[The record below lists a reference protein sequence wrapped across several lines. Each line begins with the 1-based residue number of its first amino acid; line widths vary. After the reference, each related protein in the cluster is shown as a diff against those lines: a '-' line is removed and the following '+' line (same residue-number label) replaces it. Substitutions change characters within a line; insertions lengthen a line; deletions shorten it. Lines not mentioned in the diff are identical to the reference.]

1 MLAPDLVLCP
11 EPSRKRTKTLVLLID
26 VKGNVSMQ
34 EMRRSEILKMTQ
46 EAAKSS
52 DKSSGDQGNN
62 EGDKQM
68 SYRPP
73 EIASPRA
80 SRKSFSG
87 AHMPGGRVSIGAQAV
102 HMRDLR
108 KLDANFSETN
118 EPCVVVR
125 KQAILINADPLRTI
139 IMRNACIVFIPDGAD
154 SLILILKDKFRE
166 LVAEKETEATP
177 FEFRT
182 LEAVLFTLCKY
193 KHVSCD
199 REGAGATRN
208 CLNHIRGPG
217 DAANDEEY
225 DQRLRIS
232 GRRDPSRTHEHIGQR
247 RRPAIALL
255 DRGTPLFFMLYLVLD
270 QRSSL
275 HANPESL
282 YCTAAFDPEVAEVIL
297 ESYLQEVQ
305 TIRTKVKLLEHRIQ
319 NTESLVMPKLD
330 ATRNHLL
337 AVDVVFGLVTV
348 SLTLGMYITAG
359 FGMNLRSG
367 FEETPGVFVSVF
379 VGSSVL
385 CAAIVCVGTLYFRC
399 RGVLTL

>member
-1 MLAPDLVLCP
+1 MDLLSKWKHHSPLQMEVDLEMLAPDLVPVP
-11 EPSRKRTKTLVLLID
+11 EPSRKRTKTLAIRHVCNAQVLLID

-46 EAAKSS
+46 EAAKSPV
-52 DKSSGDQGNN
+52 KSSADEDSD
-62 EGDKQM
+62 EGDKQT

-80 SRKSFSG
+80 SRRSFSG
-87 AHMPGGRVSIGAQAV
+87 AHMSGGHVSIGAQAV

-118 EPCVVVR
+118 EPCIVAR

-139 IMRNACIVFIPDGAD
+139 IMRNVCIVFIPDGAD
-154 SLILILKDKFRE
+154 SLISILKDKFRE

-177 FEFRT
+177 FEFSTFPMIMKALERLATTQITSADLDTLRT
-182 LEAVLFTLCKY
+182 MKNTINDFASQV
-193 KHVSCD
+193 
-199 REGAGATRN
+199 EG
-208 CLNHIRGPG
+208 IR
-217 DAANDEEY
+217 
-225 DQRLRIS
+225 R
-232 GRRDPSRTHEHIGQR
+232 
-247 RRPAIALL
+247 ALL
-255 DRGTPLFFMLYLVLD
+255 SILDNEEDLRLLYLTP
-270 QRSSL
+270 L
-275 HANPESL
+275 HANPESF

-319 NTESLVMPKLD
+319 NTESLVMLKLD

-367 FEETPGVFVSVF
+367 VEETPDVFASVF
-379 VGSSVL
+379 VGSFVL
-385 CAAIVCVGTLYFRC
+385 CAAIVCVGTLYFR
-399 RGVLTL
+399 RHGVLSL